1 MSSALA
7 VRPRRK
13 SFVRSPRSPMQLL
26 VWAAELLVAAIILY
40 PLVRLLASLFYVD
53 GRLQFRPF
61 VQAAKLPGLGQ
72 TLINTVLVVGIGGLC
87 ALVVASLFAWLNE
100 RTDARMG
107 WLSQS
112 MPVIPVLIPPI
123 AMVIGWVLLLA
134 PTAGTINIVLRK
146 VLGTDATQGPL
157 NIYSMPGLIFL
168 YALELLPYAYLVM
181 SSAFRSIDPAL
192 EEASRTS
199 GAGPLRTLWK
209 VTLPA
214 VKPALGASSLLMLV
228 MGFALFSSAAIV
240 GTTAR
245 VDILSARIVELLQG
259 VFPPKTEEAV
269 ALSFVILVVIGL
281 AWLAQARI
289 LRLRRFAMVGGKGMR
304 ATPVRLGVLKWPA
317 RLLMLTYV
325 AAAVALPML
334 ALLYVSLQRF
344 WTTRFNLKTLS
355 FDAYIKVFI
364 EDVHTRAALF
374 DSVMLAVVGATVA
387 MAIAFSLAMLVRRR
401 PARSTTVLDAIAKLP
416 GALSHIV
423 IAVAVLLAFG
433 GGPFFLGG
441 TLVILLIAYVVIY
454 LPQGSVTAD
463 SSVSQV
469 GEQLMEASYM
479 AGASEPRTLRR
490 IALPLMLPGL
500 AGGWVLL
507 FVLMAG
513 DLTASVLLSTT
524 TTPTVGAI
532 LLQRYQNGS
541 FPVIAALALIITLVS
556 AVIVLT
562 VLRVTRGKVSLGAQR

>member
-72 TLINTVLVVGIGGLC
+72 TLINTVLVVGFGGLC

-416 GALSHIV
+416 
-423 IAVAVLLAFG
+423 VAVLLAFG